1 MNKICIIG
9 GAGHIGFPLGLF
21 LASKNNNVY
30 LYDKNKKFC
39 KIINDGQSPHYE
51 KNVKQFILK
60 FKKNY
65 GAGNNK
71 KKILESDV
79 VIVCLGTP
87 VNKDSSP
94 KIKQFLSIIKNLK
107 NYIKQNQLVIIRSS
121 VYPGTIEK
129 VREILKRKTQ
139 NIAYCP
145 ERILQGLS
153 LVELPL
159 LTQIISGM
167 NNSSINLANRFFKK
181 NITNKIINTSVI
193 EAELIK
199 LFSNALR
206 YIQFATSNEFYMI
219 CKSMNISF
227 ESIRKKMM
235 LGYDRNKNLYKAG
248 FAAGP
253 CLVKDTMQI
262 NSLMNDNFSLGKSAL
277 KINQNLPKF
286 IINDLEKKYNL
297 KVNKIGILGMTF
309 KSEVDDIR
317 DSLSMNLIKILKN
330 KKIKFFKSDEYYS
343 DKDTI
348 SKEQL
353 IKKSDIIIVAVPH
366 ENYKKLKIDK
376 KKIIIDTWQI
386 IKK

>member
-21 LASKNNNVY
+21 LASKKNKVY
-30 LYDKNKKFC
+30 LYDKNRKFC
-39 KIINDGQSPHYE
+39 NIINKGKSPHYE
-51 KNVKQFILK
+51 KNVKEYISK
-60 FKKNY
+60 YKKNY
-65 GAGNNK
+65 EAGYDK
-71 KKILESDV
+71 KKISDSDV
-79 VIVCLGTP
+79 IIVCLGTP

-107 NYIKQNQLVIIRSS
+107 NFIKYKQFVVIRSS

-129 VREILKRKTQ
+129 VKKILEKKTT

-145 ERILQGLS
+145 ERILQGSS
-153 LVELPL
+153 LIELPH

-167 NNSSINLANRFFKK
+167 NKSSINLANKFFKK
-181 NITNKIINTSVI
+181 NITKKIINTSVI

-219 CKSMNISF
+219 CRSMDIPF
-227 ESIRKKMM
+227 ESLRKKMM
-235 LGYDRNKNLYKAG
+235 SGYERNKNLSKAG

-262 NSLMNDNFSLGKSAL
+262 NSLMKGNFSLGKSAL
-277 KINQNLPKF
+277 KINQKLPKF
-286 IINDLEKKYNL
+286 IINNLEKKYNL
-297 KVNKIGILGMTF
+297 KRKKIGILGMTF

-317 DSLSMNLIKILKN
+317 DSLSVNLVKILK
-330 KKIKFFKSDEYYS
+330 
-343 DKDTI
+343 
-348 SKEQL
+348 
-353 IKKSDIIIVAVPH
+353 IKKLNFLNQMNIILIV
-366 ENYKKLKIDK
+366 I
-376 KKIIIDTWQI
+376 Q
-386 IKK
+386 

>member
-1 MNKICIIG
+1 MKKICIIG

-21 LASKNNNVY
+21 LASKKNQVY
-30 LYDKNKKFC
+30 LYDKNKKNC
-39 KIINDGQSPHYE
+39 SIINNGGSPHHE
-51 KNVKQFILK
+51 KNVKKYISK
-60 FKKNY
+60 YKKNY
-65 GAGNNK
+65 KAGYDK
-71 KKILESDV
+71 RKIVESDV
-79 VIVCLGTP
+79 IIVCLGTP

-94 KIKQFLSIIKNLK
+94 KIKQFLNVIKSIKNFMRL
-107 NYIKQNQLVIIRSS
+107 NQFVIIRSS
-121 VYPGTIEK
+121 VYPGTIQK
-129 VREILKRKTQ
+129 IKKILESKTT

-145 ERILQGLS
+145 ERILQGSS
-153 LVELPL
+153 LVELPN

-167 NNSSINLANRFFKK
+167 NRTSTQLANKFFRKNITKKIINSSI
-181 NITNKIINTSVI
+181 I

-235 LGYDRNKNLYKAG
+235 IGYDRNKNLSKAG

-262 NSLMNDNFSLGKSAL
+262 NSLMNGNFSLGKSAL

-286 IINDLEKKYNL
+286 IINNLEQMHDLKK
-297 KVNKIGILGMTF
+297 KKIGILGIAF

-317 DSLSMNLIKILKN
+317 DSLSINLIKILKD
-330 KKIKFFKSDEYYS
+330 KKIKFLKSDEYYS
-343 DKDTI
+343 DEETI

-353 IKKSDIIIVAVPH
+353 VKKSDLIIVAVPH
-366 ENYKKLKIDK
+366 VNYKNLRISKNKIVV
-376 KKIIIDTWQI
+376 DTWQI
-386 IKK
+386 VRK